1 MVVQRPMFHDGW
13 MIDNVIHHGLCESVC
28 VSYVSLLHGCVKMDS
43 HKDRD
48 WKYNRASESQ
58 R

>member
-1 MVVQRPMFHDGW
+1 MAE
-13 MIDNVIHHGLCESVC
+13 IDNVIHHGLCESVC
-28 VSYVSLLHGCVKMDS
+28 VSYVSLLHRRVKMDG

-48 WKYNRASESQ
+48 WKYNRAIESQ